1 MEMIN
6 FFGPDLP
13 EGLDAVV
20 GKRDPDFPSARP

>member
-1 MEMIN
+1 MIN

-20 GKRDPDFPSARP
+20 DKRPPRFPSAGT